1 MSFTELLIHKV
12 NTYDITFRGADDYNN
27 PIRKLSKIDS
37 NSGLRCRVQHA
48 VAKERA
54 YSLSEIELLEESPI
68 NAFFDNDWVPI
79 DSNNIL
85 GISFTGSFTDESF
98 FLVKTLEAKYDR
110 SAIHHYEVALVPSSE
125 FTTSDVLGGLV
136 EFDSTF
142 DLEDNISIEYDPI

>member
-1 MSFTELLIHKV
+1 MAFTDLLIHKV
-12 NTYDITFRGADDYNN
+12 NTYDIAFRGADDYNN
-27 PIRKLSKIDS
+27 PIRMLSKIDS
-37 NSGLRCRVQHA
+37 NSGLKCRVQHS

-54 YSLSEIELLEESPI
+54 YSLSEIELLEESPV
-68 NAFFDNDWVPI
+68 NAFFDNDWIPI

-85 GISFTGSFTDESF
+85 GISFTGTFTDESF

-125 FTTSDVLGGLV
+125 FTTSSILGGLF

-142 DLEDNISIEYDPI
+142 DLEENISIEYDPI

>member
-1 MSFTELLIHKV
+1 MSFTELLIHKES
-12 NTYDITFRGADDYNN
+12 TYDITFRGADDYNN
-27 PIRKLSKIDS
+27 PIRKLSKVDS

-85 GISFTGSFTDESF
+85 GISFTGTFSDESF

-110 SAIHHYEVALVPSSE
+110 LAIHHYEVALVPSSE
-125 FTTSDVLGGLV
+125 FTTSDILGGLV